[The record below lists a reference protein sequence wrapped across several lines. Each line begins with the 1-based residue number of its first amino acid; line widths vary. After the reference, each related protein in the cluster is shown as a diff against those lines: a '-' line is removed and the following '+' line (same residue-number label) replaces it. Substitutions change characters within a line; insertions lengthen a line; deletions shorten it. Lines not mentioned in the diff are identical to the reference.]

1 MNLSEEIKARLDIVE
16 VISGYIALNPTGD
29 NYRARCPFHNEK
41 TASFMVSKSKQIWHC
56 FGCNKGGDLIKFVE
70 DYEGLSFIEAAK
82 ILASKANIKLENLPA
97 HHSSTKDYSILYQ
110 INEQAA
116 QFYVEKLQEKNP
128 VTEKVLAY
136 LAKRK
141 ISLDS
146 QVKWSLGLSG
156 ETWDELYLFLQSKG
170 FRDQDIF
177 QAGLSLQ
184 KKSGQGFVD
193 RFRKR
198 LMFPLLDA
206 QGKVV
211 GFTSRTLNKIAY
223 EEDDF
228 GGKYINSPQSVIY
241 DKSHLLYGWHLA
253 KDSIRKNNYVIVV
266 EGNMDV
272 IAAHQA
278 GTKNTVA
285 VSGTALTTQHIKIIK
300 RYTNN
305 IILSFDGDAAGSRAA
320 FRSISLC
327 WQEDMNVKILLL
339 KDSKDPA
346 DMVKNNPEAW
356 VIAVK
361 DSIPVMDYY
370 FKRILAGVDLSR
382 SDHKKIAVS
391 KLLPIIKYLKS
402 KVEQAHYLKLLS
414 DKLQIPI
421 ELLKDDLGQAKSFL
435 EEPTL
440 TVSGNIKVK
449 PDIKFIIS
457 ENLLAISYYREIY
470 FQKMMAEIDPEIL
483 APEFRDLYKKA
494 IIYYTKHQHLDNFVD
509 YPELDK
515 QEKENW
521 IKLSLLGEERY
532 ASLPELDLVS
542 DFTSLLNR
550 IRTQD
555 LELKRQDLINKLR
568 QLEISGTDDEQ
579 DSISHQIN
587 LINKEIHNLQS

>member
-1 MNLSEEIKARLDIVE
+1 MTSQVEEIKSRLDIVE
-16 VISGYIALNPTGD
+16 VISSYINLD
-29 NYRARCPFHNEK
+29 NSGANLKARCPFHNEK
-41 TASFMVSKSKQIWHC
+41 TASFMVSKEKQIWHC
-56 FGCNKGGDLIKFVE
+56 FGCDKGGDIISFVE
-70 DYEGLSFIEAAK
+70 EYEGVDFKEAVK
-82 ILASKANIKLENLPA
+82 ILAEKANIALKDFSA
-97 HHSSTKDYSILYQ
+97 SSQQKDYKDVYQ
-110 INEQAA
+110 INELATEFYCHNLEQADKA
-116 QFYVEKLQEKNP
+116 SQ
-128 VTEKVLAY
+128 KVKEY
-136 LAKRK
+136 LADRK
-141 ISLDS
+141 INQSS
-146 QVKWSLGLSG
+146 VSSWRLGLSG
-156 ETWDELYLFLQSKG
+156 EAWDGLLKFLTAKG
-170 FRDQDIF
+170 FKEQDIF
-177 QAGLSLQ
+177 QAGITVR
-184 KKSGQGFVD
+184 KKDGNGYVD

-198 LMFPLLDA
+198 LMFPLFDT
-206 QGKVV
+206 QGRVV
-211 GFTSRTLNKIAY
+211 AFTSRTLNGIAY
-223 EEDDF
+223 DEEDF

-483 APEFRDLYKKA
+483 APEFRALYKKA